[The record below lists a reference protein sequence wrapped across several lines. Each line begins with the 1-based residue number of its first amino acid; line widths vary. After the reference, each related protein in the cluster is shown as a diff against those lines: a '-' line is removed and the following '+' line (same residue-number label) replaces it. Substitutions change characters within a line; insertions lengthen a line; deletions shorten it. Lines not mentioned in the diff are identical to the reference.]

1 MTTTTDPSA
10 TMRVLIGSAYFE
22 SHRGG
27 IEIVAGR
34 LARELR
40 RRGAQV
46 TWFATDASPPP
57 VVESGFGSSLSVGAW
72 NLTERRLGVPLPLPG
87 PGGIAAIWRAVKAA
101 DSVLLHDSL
110 YPTNMFA
117 MLAAR
122 WHRKPVVLVQHIGA
136 IPYRNPLL
144 QALMGAA
151 NALIARP
158 MLAAAD
164 QVVFISATVAEHFS
178 RVRFKA
184 APRLIFNGVDTDV
197 FRMSA
202 ASFDK
207 GRTRASLGLPV
218 DRRIVLFVGRF
229 VEKKG
234 LHLIERLARRR
245 SDLTF
250 ALAGWGPIDPGAW
263 RLSNVH
269 VLSNLQGP
277 SLVPLYQASDLLVLP
292 SVGEGLPLVLQE
304 ALACGLPVICGQ
316 ETAKA
321 DPDADALIEGVRIE
335 GADPNEAV
343 AELAGRIDRM
353 LTDEETSAE
362 AAQTRYAYA
371 LSRYSWTE
379 AAKAYLSILTALVSP
394 TALLA
399 EEGSARR

>member
-1 MTTTTDPSA
+1 
-10 TMRVLIGSAYFE
+10 MRVLIGSAYFE

-34 LARELR
+34 LARELHR
-40 RRGAQV
+40 GGAQV
-46 TWFATDASPPP
+46 TWFATDASPSPAA
-57 VVESGFGSSLSVGAW
+57 ESGFGSSLSVGAW
-72 NLTERRLGVPLPLPG
+72 NITERRLGVPLPLPG
-87 PGGIAAIWRAVKAA
+87 PGGIAAVWRAVRAA
-101 DSVLLHDSL
+101 DTVLLHDSL
-110 YPTNMFA
+110 YPTNVVA

-144 QALMGAA
+144 RALMGAA
-151 NALIARP
+151 NTLMARP

-164 QVVFISATVAEHFS
+164 QVVFISAAVAEHFS

-197 FRMSA
+197 FRLPT

-207 GRTRASLGLPV
+207 GRTRASLGLPA
-218 DRRIVLFVGRF
+218 DRRVVLFVGRF

-234 LHLIERLARRR
+234 LHFIERLARRR

-250 ALAGWGPIDPGAW
+250 ALAGWGPIDPGVW
-263 RLSNVH
+263 RLPNVH

-277 SLVPLYQASDLLVLP
+277 SLVPLYQASDVLILP

-304 ALACGLPVICGQ
+304 ALACGLPAICGQ
-316 ETAKA
+316 ETATA

-335 GADPNEAV
+335 GADPDETV
-343 AELAGRIDRM
+343 AALAGRIDRM
-353 LTDEETSAE
+353 LAEHTESSAE
-362 AAQTRYAYA
+362 AAQARYAYA

-379 AAKAYLSILTALVSP
+379 AAKAYLSIMTALVRP
-394 TALLA
+394 TSLLA
-399 EEGSARR
+399 EAEGSALAEAEGSASR